1 MTRGVHE
8 ERRGE
13 SLENPHRLMK
23 GNWLKKISG
32 MMESGIISALR
43 EHAPELLENEEL
55 VAYILQGGWSG
66 IEQELSDT
74 FNQTSEDVL
83 TGCYDRRMFF
93 ALVEKIIL
101 PRMRRLMAP
110 DGTYPPFGYISSLD
124 IDKFKNINSM
134 FGHKGGDHV
143 LALFGSAIKH
153 HFREDDVIG
162 RVGGDEFIV
171 VAPGIGE
178 ADMKA
183 RMEALRVHF
192 QNEPIR
198 MQRVDVHGYGTVH
211 LSFTFQV
218 ASISD
223 PDSFQERLY
232 AADSDVMRRKAR
244 RDQTAPDR
252 RAR

>member
-1 MTRGVHE
+1 MVKQE

-13 SLENPHRLMK
+13 SLESPHRLMK
-23 GNWLKKISG
+23 GNWLKKVSDK
-32 MMESGIISALR
+32 MENGIISALR
-43 EHAPELLENEEL
+43 EYAPDILENEEL
-55 VAYILQGGWSG
+55 LSHILHGGWSG

-93 ALVEKIIL
+93 AIIEKIIL
-101 PRMRRLMAP
+101 PRMRRLMSP
-110 DGTYPPFGYISSLD
+110 DGTYPPFGYIAMLD

-134 FGHKGGDHV
+134 FSHKGGDVV
-143 LALFGSAIKH
+143 LSQFGLAIKH

-162 RVGGDEFIV
+162 RLGGDEFTV

-178 ADMKA
+178 ADMNA

-198 MQRVDVHGYGTVH
+198 LQRVDTHGYGTVH
-211 LSFTFQV
+211 LCFTYQV
-218 ASISD
+218 ASLSD
-223 PDSFQERLY
+223 PDAFQDRLH

-244 RDQTAPDR
+244 RDAAAER
-252 RAR
+252 RIPR